1 MELVNDDISNYHK
14 WQSIVANNQFLAD
27 IGSNKKQTSNPTKD
41 AKLLSRRLSKVP
53 AIVAG
58 NSVAIM
64 EPSDTRQYKVPD
76 NREVELIVKWR
87 EVTSADTELH
97 KIRAVHKKMIE
108 QYAERWQAI
117 ERGQRDLKQNLVK
130 FNNFVK

>member
-14 WQSIVANNQFLAD
+14 WRNIVANNQFLAEFS
-27 IGSNKKQTSNPTKD
+27 SNKRLTSNPTKD
-41 AKLLSRRLSKVP
+41 AKLLARRLSKVP
-53 AIVAG
+53 AIVG
-58 NSVAIM
+58 DTSVA
-64 EPSDTRQYKVPD
+64 SDAYDNGQFKVPD

-97 KIRAVHKKMIE
+97 KIRAVHKKMID
-108 QYAERWQAI
+108 QFAERWTAV
-117 ERGQRDLKQNLVK
+117 ERGQKDLKQNLVK